1 MNAVQILFDGAPQ
14 DLPRVLKGE
23 SVPINISDEK
33 AMALEMATGKH
44 IESGYYVASL
54 TKEGLKLSLA
64 DPFTDTPLSQG
75 SGIVLTKE
83 DLQKE
88 LTVGYQMA
96 GGKLSDVYQLETKG
110 DTEIGGKPT
119 LKREVVHDG
128 EVLSREEVHKDKL
141 VQDVGVKADG
151 LITDFVR
158 NHEFTFS
165 IPGTDYNFKVGG
177 DKDAMGFAYVA
188 YGAGLLANV
197 AGAGR
202 AISTIGKF
210 GIDVLKTGW
219 KGGRWVYT
227 KIKAPR
233 ASTSIPKAEIPEP
246 SKVNL
251 WAPDNKRSIYEYL
264 SEKY

>member
-1 MNAVQILFDGAPQ
+1 
-14 DLPRVLKGE
+14 LPRVLKGE

-44 IESGYYVASL
+44 IESGYYLASL
-54 TKEGLKLSLA
+54 TKEGLKLSPA

-128 EVLSREEVHKDKL
+128 EVLSKEEVQRDKK
-141 VQDVGVKADG
+141 VVDVGVRMDG
-151 LITDFVR
+151 LVTQKILEDKGVNVPEWIPIFGGKTYGDASWAYHAATLGYAAKVVGEVSGFM
-158 NHEFTFS
+158 NAFS
-165 IPGTDYNFKVGG
+165 RWRS
-177 DKDAMGFAYVA
+177 
-188 YGAGLLANV
+188 
-197 AGAGR
+197 AGR
-202 AISTIGKF
+202 NVGKEIPEA
-210 GIDVLKTGW
+210 GE
-219 KGGRWVYT
+219 
-227 KIKAPR
+227 KARVPR
-233 ASTSIPKAEIPEP
+233 ASTSIPKSEVPKQP
-246 SKVNL
+246 DL
-251 WAPDNKRSIYEYL
+251 WAPDNRRSIYEYL
-264 SEKY
+264 SEKD